1 MIKKKKKGCIK
12 RNMHNLRTECF
23 ILSITYVDT
32 ICSFTFQ
39 INVFHS
45 KPFCHSFSPSSRP
58 INLSNFYLSPYFHLF
73 QKRTTINSFFFKN
86 MIIRF
91 EASSPRR
98 GKDFRSQRFNGEWRR
113 LSLCVQRARCR
124 NTFSREKTWKTWKD
138 DPGPFIATA
147 MTESTRVDPVAGVC
161 TP

>member
-86 MIIRF
+86 MITIRS
-91 EASSPRR
+91 ELASTR
-98 GKDFRSQRFNGEWRR
+98 QRFPLAAVQWRMEAAIP
-113 LSLCVQRARCR
+113 VRAMCPLPEHVFTR
-124 NTFSREKTWKTWKD
+124 KD
-138 DPGPFIATA
+138 VENVEGRPWSVYSYGHDRINQ
-147 MTESTRVDPVAGVC
+147 S
-161 TP
+161 

>member
-1 MIKKKKKGCIK
+1 MRDRSSNRKKKKKKKKHEEKCARMIKKKKGCIK

-86 MIIRF
+86 MITIRS
-91 EASSPRR
+91 ELASKISARSGSMENGGGYPCACNVPVAGTRFHAKRR
-98 GKDFRSQRFNGEWRR
+98 GKRGRTTLVR
-113 LSLCVQRARCR
+113 L
-124 NTFSREKTWKTWKD
+124 
-138 DPGPFIATA
+138 
-147 MTESTRVDPVAGVC
+147 
-161 TP
+161 